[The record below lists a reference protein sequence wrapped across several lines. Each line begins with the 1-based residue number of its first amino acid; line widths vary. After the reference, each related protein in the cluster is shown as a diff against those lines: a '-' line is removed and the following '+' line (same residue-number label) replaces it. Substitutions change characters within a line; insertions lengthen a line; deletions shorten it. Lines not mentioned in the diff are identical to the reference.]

1 MFQFG
6 NQVEFRVDR
15 RHLLFLLMGGILW
28 TVLAFFLGMWSMR
41 QEKQP
46 TIMHQLHKLG
56 WLDRE
61 AAWGGAQEERVA
73 DAHLATSDIR
83 GVKPQ
88 KTLLAG
94 SLATPQP
101 KGAANRQ
108 AKPARK
114 AQAQQSHR
122 QNAQNTAIPTI
133 SDVKP
138 NAENRLSVQG
148 TPEKKKMPIAPKK
161 TSSLVAS
168 AKAVASGKAGGE
180 GKAVLAPKATM
191 VSWKEA
197 RYTLQIRFSS
207 DYKTLSRLHRRLLQR
222 GYPVILSRETHR
234 RKRYFRLTLGYF
246 RDRSNAKR
254 YLDSFWKKEKL
265 RATLFLVKK

>member
-73 DAHLATSDIR
+73 DAHLAASEIR

-88 KTLLAG
+88 KTSLLG
-94 SLATPQP
+94 HSATSHP
-101 KGAANRQ
+101 KGE
-108 AKPARK
+108 AKKPTKSIRK
-114 AQAQQSHR
+114 ASSQQSHR
-122 QNAQNTAIPTI
+122 KKAQGKAILI
-133 SDVKP
+133 GSGVKP
-138 NAENRLSVQG
+138 KAEGRPSPHTSPKQ
-148 TPEKKKMPIAPKK
+148 EKKPTLTKK
-161 TSSLVAS
+161 ASSLVAS
-168 AKAVASGKAGGE
+168 ENAIAPSPAALE
-180 GKAVLAPKATM
+180 GKAVPSAKAAM

-197 RYTLQIRFSS
+197 RYTIQIRFSS
-207 DYKTLSRLHRRLLQR
+207 DKNTLSRLHKRLYRR
-222 GYPVILSRETHR
+222 GYPVQLSSEAHQRM
-234 RKRYFRLTLGYF
+234 RYFRLTLGYF
-246 RDRSNAKR
+246 RDRSTAKR
-254 YLDSFWKKEKL
+254 YLDSFVKKEKQ
-265 RATLFLVKK
+265 RATLLAIKK